1 MQRYAKPLV
10 LLVEDE
16 TSIRRGLE
24 DVFTYHGYDVVA
36 FRDGEGAL
44 AHSESQAF
52 DIAILDV
59 MLPGLDGFEL
69 GGRLRETRPSVPIL
83 MLTAK
88 GSKDDIVTGFRS
100 GADDYVTKPF
110 SIRELLMR
118 VEALLRRVGA
128 VDATPEKILFGP
140 WTVEPASLRAECE
153 RRYSGAHPA
162 RARARRAFRSR
173 ERTGGESP
181 HIAQRSVGDVA
192 RRRDRNQDRR
202 YAHREA
208 EKEARSRREA
218 PHDDPRRRLSFRRL
232 K

>member
-1 MQRYAKPLV
+1 MQRYAKPSV

-59 MLPGLDGFEL
+59 MLPGLDGV
-69 GGRLRETRPSVPIL
+69 RALRAPSRDPL

-88 GSKDDIVTGFRS
+88 GSEDDIVTGFRS

-140 WTVEPASLRAECE
+140 WTVEPASLRASANGDVRELTPRELELVVLFVCQKGRVVS
-153 RRYSGAHPA
+153 RRTLLKEVWGMSHAD
-162 RARARRAFRSR
+162 
-173 ERTGGESP
+173 EIETRTVDM
-181 HIAQRSVGDVA
+181 HIAKLRKKLDPDVKLLTTIRGA
-192 RRRDRNQDRR
+192 GYRFDG
-202 YAHREA
+202 
-208 EKEARSRREA
+208 
-218 PHDDPRRRLSFRRL
+218 
-232 K
+232 

>member
-1 MQRYAKPLV
+1 MQRYAKPSV

-16 TSIRRGLE
+16 TSIRRGLK

-69 GGRLRETRPSVPIL
+69 CGHLRETRPSVPIL

-88 GSKDDIVTGFRS
+88 GSEDDIVTGFRS

-128 VDATPEKILFGP
+128 VDATPQKILFAP
-140 WTVEPASLRAECE
+140 WTVEPASLRASANGDVRELTPRE
-153 RRYSGAHPA
+153 LELVVLFVREKGRVVSRRTLLKEVWGMSHAD
-162 RARARRAFRSR
+162 
-173 ERTGGESP
+173 EIETRTVDM
-181 HIAQRSVGDVA
+181 HIAKLRKKLDPDVKLLTTIRGA
-192 RRRDRNQDRR
+192 GYRFDG
-202 YAHREA
+202 
-208 EKEARSRREA
+208 
-218 PHDDPRRRLSFRRL
+218 
-232 K
+232 

>member
-140 WTVEPASLRAECE
+140 WTVEPASLRASANGDIRELTPRE
-153 RRYSGAHPA
+153 LELVVLFVREKGRVVSRRTLLKEVWGMSHAD
-162 RARARRAFRSR
+162 
-173 ERTGGESP
+173 EIETRTVDM
-181 HIAQRSVGDVA
+181 HIAKLRKKLDPDVKLLTTIRGA
-192 RRRDRNQDRR
+192 GYRFDG
-202 YAHREA
+202 
-208 EKEARSRREA
+208 
-218 PHDDPRRRLSFRRL
+218 
-232 K
+232 

>member
-1 MQRYAKPLV
+1 MQKHTKPLV

-44 AHSESQAF
+44 AHSESHAF

-69 GGRLRETRPSVPIL
+69 CGRLRETRPSVPIL

-88 GSKDDIVTGFRS
+88 GSEDDIVTGFRS

-140 WTVEPASLRAECE
+140 WTVEPASLRA
-153 RRYSGAHPA
+153 SAN
-162 RARARRAFRSR
+162 
-173 ERTGGESP
+173 
-181 HIAQRSVGDVA
+181 GDVRELTPRELELVVLFVREKGRVPSETVTGAVA
-192 RRRDRNQDRR
+192 R
-202 YAHREA
+202 
-208 EKEARSRREA
+208 
-218 PHDDPRRRLSFRRL
+218 
-232 K
+232 

>member
-1 MQRYAKPLV
+1 MQRPAKPSV

-69 GGRLRETRPSVPIL
+69 CGRLRETRWSVPIL

-88 GSKDDIVTGFRS
+88 GSEDDIVTGFRS

-140 WTVEPASLRAECE
+140 WTVEPASLRASANGDVRELTPRE
-153 RRYSGAHPA
+153 LELVVLFVREKGRVVSRRTLLKEVWGMSHAD
-162 RARARRAFRSR
+162 
-173 ERTGGESP
+173 EIETRTVDM
-181 HIAQRSVGDVA
+181 HIAKLRKKLDPDVKLLTTIRGA
-192 RRRDRNQDRR
+192 GYRFDG
-202 YAHREA
+202 
-208 EKEARSRREA
+208 
-218 PHDDPRRRLSFRRL
+218 
-232 K
+232 

>member
-1 MQRYAKPLV
+1 MQRPAKPSV

-69 GGRLRETRPSVPIL
+69 CGRLRETRRSVPIL

-88 GSKDDIVTGFRS
+88 GSEDDIVTGFRS

-140 WTVEPASLRAECE
+140 WTVEPASLRASANGDVRELTPRE
-153 RRYSGAHPA
+153 LELVVLFVREKGRVVSRRTLLKEVWGMSHAD
-162 RARARRAFRSR
+162 
-173 ERTGGESP
+173 EIETRTVDM
-181 HIAQRSVGDVA
+181 HIAKLRKKLDPDVKLLTTIRGA
-192 RRRDRNQDRR
+192 GYRFDG
-202 YAHREA
+202 
-208 EKEARSRREA
+208 
-218 PHDDPRRRLSFRRL
+218 
-232 K
+232 

>member
-1 MQRYAKPLV
+1 MQKHTKPLV
-10 LLVEDE
+10 LLVEVE

-44 AHSESQAF
+44 AHSESHAF

-69 GGRLRETRPSVPIL
+69 CGRLRETRPSVPIL

-88 GSKDDIVTGFRS
+88 GSEDDIVTGFRS

-140 WTVEPASLRAECE
+140 WTVEPASLRASANGDVRELTPRE
-153 RRYSGAHPA
+153 LELVVLFVREKGRVVSRRMLLK
-162 RARARRAFRSR
+162 
-173 ERTGGESP
+173 EVKE
-181 HIAQRSVGDVA
+181 DVA

-208 EKEARSRREA
+208 EKEARSRPEA
-218 PHDDPRRRLSFRRL
+218 PHHDPRRRLSFRRL